1 VPGDIT
7 PAPRAGA
14 FFDFTLDETFIGQAL
29 EPRDGFICDLR
40 MTVAPVHQA
49 PAWHPLRRV
58 YTAGF
63 FVLRGDEDGN
73 LPFALRNMIC
83 YSPTANPLGAS
94 IWVNRSEHY
103 RGRLLVESV
112 PRGSQWAL
120 RLSDQPNPR
129 SIAA

>member
-1 VPGDIT
+1 M
-7 PAPRAGA
+7 A
-14 FFDFTLDETFIGQAL
+14 FFDFVLDESFIGQAL
-29 EPRDGFICDLR
+29 EPQNGYIVDLR
-40 MTVAPVHQA
+40 MTIPPVHQT

-63 FVLRGDEDGN
+63 FVLRGEEDDH
-73 LPFALRNMIC
+73 LPFAMRNMIC

-103 RGRLLVESV
+103 HGRLLVESV
-112 PRGSQWAL
+112 PRRSQWAL
-120 RLSDQPNPR
+120 RLSDAPNQR